1 LRKDSKNVKAIFRRA
16 TAFVAL
22 GDYEAALE
30 DFKGAQELEPNNKAT
45 INQIAIC
52 KHKLKQYHEQEKAR
66 YKNMFA
72 RLSTTPKPVAGNE
85 EFVKFG
91 EWSDQERSHTPTEF
105 EKENPNILMVEN
117 EHNQEFKNM

>member
-1 LRKDSKNVKAIFRRA
+1 MDSKNVKGIFRRA
-16 TAFVAL
+16 TAFVSL
-22 GDYEAALE
+22 GDYENALE
-30 DFKGAQELEPNNKAT
+30 DFKGVNELEPNNKAA

-52 KHKLKQYHEQEKAR
+52 KHKLKQYHEKEKAR

-72 RLSTTPKPVAGNE
+72 STPLIDKPAVANE

-91 EWSDQERSHTPTEF
+91 EWSDTERGHTPTEF